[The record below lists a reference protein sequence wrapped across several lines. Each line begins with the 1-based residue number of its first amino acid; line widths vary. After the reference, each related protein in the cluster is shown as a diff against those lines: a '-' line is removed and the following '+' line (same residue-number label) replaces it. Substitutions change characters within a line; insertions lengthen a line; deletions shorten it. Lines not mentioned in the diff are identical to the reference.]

1 MHSSNS
7 SLSGKILPRGT
18 NPPIILFSAR
28 GEQGVELCSDLFH
41 AIRPISRECAKP
53 CDSRA
58 WRFSSRRKRACWLK
72 SRACSYLERA
82 AAVAVRWPVGR
93 AWGLGVVSRRRS
105 ASHTRTH
112 TVCVEK
118 RKKKQLMDKRVQ
130 VTKQDSQKFSQSWN
144 VSIMTNGGGEGIQKE
159 KKNLSF

>member
-118 RKKKQLMDKRVQ
+118 RKKNWW
-130 VTKQDSQKFSQSWN
+130 TN
-144 VSIMTNGGGEGIQKE
+144 VFRSRNNTVKSSAGAGMFQ
-159 KKNLSF
+159 

>member
-1 MHSSNS
+1 M
-7 SLSGKILPRGT
+7 RGYAQFKQQSEWQNTPAGDKST
-18 NPPIILFSAR
+18 NHLVFSQGGTRSWTLFGFISR
-28 GEQGVELCSDLFH
+28 N
-41 AIRPISRECAKP
+41 RPISRECAKP

-93 AWGLGVVSRRRS
+93 AWGLGVVSRRRP

-118 RKKKQLMDKRVQ
+118 RKKNWW
-130 VTKQDSQKFSQSWN
+130 TN
-144 VSIMTNGGGEGIQKE
+144 VFRSRNNTVKSSARAGMFQ
-159 KKNLSF
+159 